1 MQGDIASQQVED
13 VGGVGALWT
22 RALEVGL
29 ATKLVRQR
37 PPHSIDDEPA
47 FHLEDDVPKKG
58 HSTRQTDVASYP
70 SSGGRIGLEKTRE
83 CSVAGHLT

>member
-1 MQGDIASQQVED
+1 MHGDIASQQVED
-13 VGGVGALWT
+13 VGGVGVD

-47 FHLEDDVPKKG
+47 FQLEDDVPKKG
-58 HSTRQTDVASYP
+58 HSTRQTDATSHP
-70 SSGGRIGLEKTRE
+70 SSGGRNGLEKTRE

>member
-37 PPHSIDDEPA
+37 PPSIDDEPA
-47 FHLEDDVPKKG
+47 FRLEDGVPKKG
-58 HSTRQTDVASYP
+58 HSTRQTDAASHP

>member
-1 MQGDIASQQVED
+1 MQGDIASQQVAD

-37 PPHSIDDEPA
+37 PPSIDDEPA
-47 FHLEDDVPKKG
+47 FRL
-58 HSTRQTDVASYP
+58 
-70 SSGGRIGLEKTRE
+70 GRR
-83 CSVAGHLT
+83 CA